1 MTGIVTSTHAAAR
14 LAQRAVSASDLDWA
28 LQLGRE
34 VDDGLLVLDK
44 DAEAAACELERH
56 AQRIRR
62 LGGLRVVR
70 DGDMLITVYRA
81 RPTKQKQLLRRAER
95 RILEG

>member
-1 MTGIVTSTHAAAR
+1 MTGIVTSAHASVR
-14 LAQRAVSASDLDWA
+14 LAQRAVSAWDLDWA
-28 LQLGRE
+28 LRLGRE

-44 DAEAAACELERH
+44 DTEAAARELERR

-70 DGDMLITVYRA
+70 DGDTLITVYRA
-81 RPTKQKQLLRRAER
+81 DPAKQKRLLRRAEHR
-95 RILEG
+95 TLED

>member
-14 LAQRAVSASDLDWA
+14 LAQRAVSASDLEWA
-28 LQLGRE
+28 LLLGRE

-44 DAEAAACELERH
+44 DTEAAARELERQ

-70 DGDMLITVYRA
+70 DGDRLITVYRA
-81 RPTKQKQLLRRAER
+81 HSAKQKQLLRRAER
-95 RILEG
+95 RTLEN

>member
-1 MTGIVTSTHAAAR
+1 MTGIVTSMHAAAR
-14 LAQRAVSASDLDWA
+14 LAQRAVSASDLDCA

-44 DAEAAACELERH
+44 DTEVVACELERQ
-56 AQRIRR
+56 AKRIRR

-81 RPTKQKQLLRRAER
+81 HPAKQKRLLRRAER
-95 RILEG
+95 RALED